1 MSDPLPTPAPDPTP
15 PPAPPATVPVD
26 MQQIKSRLNLAE
38 TASDLDV
45 VTTLL
50 AVIGEL
56 NAKYEALL
64 GDTVKLEDQMAN
76 RDLEDFAAV
85 ITPTTRDF
93 WKTQLLTNRAA
104 AIQTLT
110 DTAAARPTDP
120 PPPVPPPPVPLANR
134 GGATRP
140 LTALITPSTRTPA
153 KRGEILRNRAA
164 AIMKEQKVNFD
175 TAFRQAEAEL
185 AVKPQ

>member
-1 MSDPLPTPAPDPTP
+1 MSDPIPSPAPV
-15 PPAPPATVPVD
+15 PPAPPAPAPDASTVPVD
-26 MQQIKSRLNLAE
+26 MQQIKSRLNLAD

-76 RDLEDFAAV
+76 RDLADFAAV
-85 ITPTTRDF
+85 ITPTTREF
-93 WKTQLLTNRAA
+93 WKTRAA
-104 AIQTLT
+104 ALQTLT
-110 DTAAARPTDP
+110 ATAAAIPAP
-120 PPPVPPPPVPLANR
+120 PPQPAAPPPPVPLANR
-134 GGATRP
+134 AGGTRP
-140 LTALITPSTRTPA
+140 LTALITPTSKPPA
-153 KRGEILRNRAA
+153 KRGEVLRNRAA

-185 AVKPQ
+185 AVKPE